1 MNNKI
6 KAAITAV
13 DGYVPPNK
21 LTNSDL
27 EKMVDTNSTWIL
39 ERTGILER
47 GILPQGT
54 PSSDMGTKVL
64 KGLCE
69 KRGISPELIDMV
81 IVATATPDYPCPAN
95 ANLIAHKAGA
105 KNAASFDLN
114 AACSGFIYA
123 LSVGAQFIETGKYKK
138 VAVIGMDQMS
148 SIIDYQDRNT
158 CVIFGDGAAGV
169 LLEPDQEGVQ
179 DFILHSDGS
188 GEEFLQVPAGGSLKP
203 ITHEVID
210 DRSNFLKQDG
220 KVVFK
225 YAVNGM
231 VSVTKDI
238 MEANNLTANQL
249 NWLVPHQ
256 ANLRIIEK
264 VGEQLK
270 IEPEKVIVNIE
281 KYGNTTAAT
290 IPLCLYDYENK
301 FKKGDNIIL
310 VAFGAGFT
318 WGAVYLKWM
327 Y

>member
-1 MNNKI
+1 MSKRI

-27 EKMVDTNSTWIL
+27 EKMVETSSAWIL
-39 ERTGILER
+39 ERTGIAER
-47 GILPQGT
+47 GILPKGT
-54 PSSDMGTKVL
+54 PSSDMGAQVL
-64 KGLCE
+64 KNLCE
-69 KRGISPELIDMV
+69 KRGISPEAIELV

-95 ANLIAHKAGA
+95 ANLVAYKAGA

-138 VAVIGMDQMS
+138 VVVIGMDQMS
-148 SIIDYQDRNT
+148 SIVDYQDRNT
-158 CVIFGDGAAGV
+158 CIIFGDGAAGV
-169 LLEPDQEGVQ
+169 LLEPDQKGIQ
-179 DFILHSDGS
+179 DFILHADGS
-188 GEEFLQVPAGGSLKP
+188 GGEFLQVPAGGSLLP
-203 ITHEVID
+203 VTHEVID
-210 DRSNFLKQDG
+210 NRSHFLKQDG

-225 YAVNGM
+225 YAINGM
-231 VSVTKDI
+231 VAVTKEI
-238 MEANNLTANQL
+238 LEKNNLAIDQID
-249 NWLVPHQ
+249 WLVPHQ
-256 ANLRIIEK
+256 ANIRIIEM
-264 VGEQLK
+264 VGQQLEIDPK
-270 IEPEKVIVNIE
+270 KVIVNIE

-290 IPLCLYDYENK
+290 IPLCLYDYEKK

-310 VAFGAGFT
+310 VAFGGGFT